1 MSTENYL
8 QIYDD
13 NVVKF
18 TIKQGSEN
26 DRWPLTGDYKIDHSN
41 SNTTYLK
48 YENTTSII
56 EQPSDTM
63 PGAFT
68 MAELAFTRDT
78 NRVFAGNFSNTTG
91 ETQKTVGGSLVGNKY
106 LGFVDSKKLPT
117 NADATT
123 NGKPLQLSSANSSG
137 LLEEGSKLRCYFHI
151 DSNGSDSKQ
160 CEETEDGCWPKQAY
174 YNKKY
179 DAYDGDY
186 MYDIYRNALIIF
198 DHNIQ
203 PSIPASNGSQ
213 INTNSLPS
221 ESAAKN
227 TRHTTPLIPYNGGDA
242 AVKDFTSD
250 MYGDGYVLLYNV
262 IPDGETLTFSEKKF
276 EKTSGINSNN
286 PGNYSQNIIKLKD
299 IPFNKILE
307 KLDGNYFKDSG
318 NGIITLQNISS
329 AGGGGINISS
339 NSSLYKIYNVK
350 AAADTIMAT
359 DNSGYIIANS
369 GISYSNL
376 KTIIDTDIPAI
387 KDDIE
392 GLKESSGGSGG
403 VSIEDLNAFKI
414 EVKSLI
420 SNAGK
425 FTTALRIIKEISE
438 ESSNENGTY
447 IKPGTD
453 GKINVDDF
461 DSTTKNGI
469 ISIVSNKTFV
479 APYSGALYI
488 NAYPTG
494 ASTSQPASVHVV
506 RVSNLVDPDTGEE
519 TGSTEEA
526 FMGSM
531 LMTNKTG
538 NTLCVPL
545 ELGIKYKI
553 YTTNMPNDYIPKS
566 NTDTSAG
573 WFYSWICFEK

>member
-91 ETQKTVGGSLVGNKY
+91 EAQKTVGGSLVGNKY

-117 NADATT
+117 NTDAAT

-151 DSNGSDSKQ
+151 DDKGSDSKQ

-221 ESAAKN
+221 ESTAKN

-329 AGGGGINISS
+329 GGGGGTNISS

-350 AAADTIMAT
+350 AEKNTIMAA
-359 DNSGYIIANS
+359 DESGYIVANS

-376 KTIIDTDIPAI
+376 KTIINTDIPTI
-387 KDDIE
+387 KEDIE
-392 GLKESSGGSGG
+392 GLKASSGSSGG
-403 VSIEDLNAFKI
+403 VSIEDLNAFKT

-420 SNAGK
+420 SNAGS
-425 FTTALRIIKEISE
+425 FTTGLRIIKEITG
-438 ESSNENGTY
+438 ESSDENGTY
-447 IKPGTD
+447 IKPDANGEID
-453 GKINVDDF
+453 VADF
-461 DSTTKNGI
+461 DNSAKNGI

-479 APYSGALYI
+479 APYSGTLYI
-488 NAYPTG
+488 NACPTN
-494 ASTSQPASVHVV
+494 ASSTRIASVHVV
-506 RVSNLVDPDTGEE
+506 CVSAVVDPNTGEE
-519 TGSTEEA
+519 TGATEET

-531 LMTNKTG
+531 LISSLVG

-545 ELGIKYKI
+545 EMGIKYKI
-553 YTTNMPNDYIPKS
+553 YTTNMPNDSLPAS
-566 NTDTSAG
+566 TSTSGG